1 VEDTGI
7 GIPKKD
13 QSKIFDAFT
22 QKSGQDHNI
31 YGGTGLG
38 LTIAKKLI
46 HLMNGEIS
54 LYSEINKGTRFEI
67 ILKNLE
73 VFSGFSINTNP
84 GSEESFEIS
93 EDELDFEPARI
104 LVVDDLFVNRQL
116 VRNFL
121 EDFSNL
127 IIIEAENGKLAIEAA
142 EENRPD
148 LILMD
153 IKMPVMNG
161 VEAIQILKSNNKTKD
176 IPIIALT
183 ASAFEQTKVEVIE
196 SCDGYLQKP
205 VSRKNLI
212 EKISEFLNY
221 KVESKQIDFEHRG
234 KPNDQHQ

>member
-1 VEDTGI
+1 
-7 GIPKKD
+7 
-13 QSKIFDAFT
+13 
-22 QKSGQDHNI
+22 
-31 YGGTGLG
+31 
-38 LTIAKKLI
+38 
-46 HLMNGEIS
+46 M
-54 LYSEINKGTRFEI
+54 
-67 ILKNLE
+67 
-73 VFSGFSINTNP
+73 
-84 GSEESFEIS
+84 
-93 EDELDFEPARI
+93 
-104 LVVDDLFVNRQL
+104 NRQL

-221 KVESKQIDFEHRG
+221 KVESKQIDFEDSQSENEIKLNLSNIRTLTENITSDIIKKIEELIEVIDIAETVRLAKQIKSLG
-234 KPNDQHQ
+234 REYDYKPLYIWGRDLEIYAGRFDIDIIISHLKQFPDLVNELKNSP